1 MSVRHLKQAPVAKLP
16 PIQHFIL
23 VFDRSTG
30 RQVEVRSFG
39 KDSAKAVAKYEEL
52 EEEFRDN
59 AAMDI
64 VLVGSDSLDTIK
76 VTHSTYFD
84 GDDAPRIPDVLRIAL
99 G

>member
-1 MSVRHLKQAPVAKLP
+1 MSVRRLKPAPAPKLD

-30 RQVEVRSFG
+30 RQVEVLSFG
-39 KDSAKAVAKYEEL
+39 KDSSKAVAKYEEL
-52 EEEFRDN
+52 EEQFRHN

-84 GDDAPRIPDVLRIAL
+84 GDDAAKFPDILKIAL